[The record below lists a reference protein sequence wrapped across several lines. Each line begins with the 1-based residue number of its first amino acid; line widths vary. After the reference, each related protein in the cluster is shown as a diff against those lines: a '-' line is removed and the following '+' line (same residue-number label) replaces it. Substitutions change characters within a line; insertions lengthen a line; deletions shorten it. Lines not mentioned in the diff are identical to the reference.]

1 MRRGFTL
8 SRLESSWS
16 FCQFVR
22 VVLPPRYTPAAPI
35 ALQLLL
41 LSLTLYKSLV
51 MMEGS
56 DTDGM
61 GNSPSAMQQNS
72 AQCT

>member
-1 MRRGFTL
+1 M
-8 SRLESSWS
+8 SRVESSWS

-22 VVLPPRYTPAAPI
+22 VVLPPRYTLYRYTPAAPI

>member
-1 MRRGFTL
+1 MHKV
-8 SRLESSWS
+8 SPQSNESSHFGLS
-16 FCQFVR
+16 AREVR
-22 VVLPPRYTPAAPI
+22 AGPRPRCK
-35 ALQLLL
+35 LLLL
-41 LSLTLYKSLV
+41 LSIVDAFT